1 LLGGRTRGL
10 THGLRAV
17 HFRWRRQLFL
27 AFHPSPGSKAGLSTL
42 NKIILGCILASVSVA
57 VLETEPMISDG
68 RETLFFG
75 AELAV
80 TTIFLTEYLLRLWVC
95 VEDPNYGNGLT
106 GRLRY
111 AVSPH
116 AIFDLIA
123 LSSLLSPAIGTEAFL
138 LRLLRLLRILQLA
151 KLGRYSK
158 AMSAIILAVHSKR
171 FELIT
176 SFAIAC
182 LLLLVSSAM
191 LYLAEGDAQKDS
203 FGSIPRAMWWSV
215 ATLTTVGYGDVYPHT
230 ILGKIFA
237 GITAVTGIGLIAMPT
252 GILASAFSEVMSQRR
267 LHGRG
272 RGLPAEAEGQ
282 VRRLENSADEIRDGR
297 KHVAVE

>member
-1 LLGGRTRGL
+1 
-10 THGLRAV
+10 
-17 HFRWRRQLFL
+17 L
-27 AFHPSPGSKAGLSTL
+27 AFDPSPGSKAGLSTL
-42 NKIILGCILASVSVA
+42 NRIILGCILASVSVA
-57 VLETEPMISDG
+57 VLETESIISDG
-68 RETLFFG
+68 RETLFDG
-75 AELAV
+75 AELAF

-95 VEDPNYGNGLT
+95 VEDPTYGNGLT

-111 AVSPH
+111 AVSPP

-123 LSSLLSPAIGTEAFL
+123 LSPFLIPAIGTEAFL
-138 LRLLRLLRILQLA
+138 LRLLRLLRILRLA
-151 KLGRYSK
+151 KMGRYSK
-158 AMSAIILAVHSKR
+158 ALSAIILAVHSKR

-176 SFAIAC
+176 SLAIAC
-182 LLLLVSSAM
+182 LFLVVSSAM
-191 LYLAEGDAQKDS
+191 LYLAEGDAQPDA

-267 LHGRG
+267 PRG
-272 RGLPAEAEGQ
+272 RGLPTEAEGQ
-282 VRRLENSADEIRDGR
+282 ARRLENSADEIRDGR
-297 KHVAVE
+297 KQVAVE